1 MRASTLFLALTLALP
16 RPAAAAGARP
26 PEMAR
31 IAGGTYTPLFAN
43 GRREVAVRGFALD
56 RHAVTRAD
64 FLAFVAAGPQWRR
77 TRVRRAFAD
86 AGYLGAWAGDLSAGS
101 AAEARRPVT
110 QVSWF
115 AARAYCAWRGKRLP
129 TTDEWEYA
137 ARASETARDASRDPR
152 FVARLLAMYTSREG
166 RRGAVESTF
175 RNAWGVWDLHGLVWE
190 WTDDFNGTLVSGDS
204 RATGGRDHQLF
215 CAAGVIG
222 ATDPGNYPAFLRY
235 GYRAALEGRTV
246 GEGLGFRCAQDL

>member
-1 MRASTLFLALTLALP
+1 MRSSILLLALALALP
-16 RPAAAAGARP
+16 RTAAAAGAQP

-31 IAGGTYTPLFAN
+31 IPGGTYTPLFVN
-43 GRREVAVRGFALD
+43 GSREVAVRGFAMD

-64 FLAFVAAGPQWRR
+64 YLAFVTAKPEWRKG
-77 TRVRRAFAD
+77 RVSRAFAD
-86 AGYLGAWAGDLSAGS
+86 ADYLGGWKGQLDFGS
-101 AAEARRPVT
+101 AADARKPAT

-137 ARASETARDASRDPR
+137 ARASEAARDASRDPA
-152 FVARLLAMYTSREG
+152 FVARLLAMYTSPSG

-175 RNAWGVWDLHGLVWE
+175 RNLYGVWDLHGLVWE
-190 WTDDFNGTLVSGDS
+190 WSSDFNSLLVSDDS
-204 RATGGRDHQLF
+204 RAAAGRDHQLF
-215 CAAGVIG
+215 CAAGAIG
-222 ATDPGNYPAFLRY
+222 ATDPNNYPAFLRY
-235 GYRAALEGRTV
+235 GFRAALEGRTD

>member
-1 MRASTLFLALTLALP
+1 MRASTLLLALAFSLP
-16 RPAAAAGARP
+16 RPAAAAGAPR

-31 IAGGTYTPLFAN
+31 IPGGAYTPLFVN
-43 GRREVAVRGFALD
+43 GRRTVTVRTFALD

-64 FLAFVAAGPQWRR
+64 YLAFVAARPQWRR
-77 TRVRRAFAD
+77 SRVRAAFTD
-86 AGYLGAWAGDLSAGS
+86 QGYLGAWAGDLSAGS
-101 AAEARRPVT
+101 AAGARKPAT

-137 ARASETARDASRDPR
+137 ARASKTVRDASRDPA
-152 FVARLLAMYTSREG
+152 FVSRLLAMYTTGTG
-166 RRGAVESTF
+166 RGGAVESTF
-175 RNAWGVWDLHGLVWE
+175 RNVYGVWDLHGLVWE
-190 WTDDFNGTLVSGDS
+190 WTGDFNSLLVSDDS
-204 RATGGRDHQLF
+204 RATSGRDHQLF

-222 ATDPGNYPAFLRY
+222 ATDPNDYPAFLRY

-246 GEGLGFRCAQDL
+246 GEGLGFRCAQDI